1 MSGKV
6 MPFHPLSQNQEP
18 LVRAWCEVAPGRS
31 ALPRQTMG
39 GQDLGSWFQ
48 RDGRTGQSS
57 VFLYTGKD
65 GELQGAMLLFQPF
78 GEGREAQVSWVEAV
92 WNTPHALSQMMPDG
106 LELAFSTLGL
116 RRLTWDLVD
125 PDERLAGRYR
135 KLGFV
140 VEGRFREQFHDGH
153 SHRDVTRLALLR
165 ADWLAAR
172 SAVEA
177 QMDVHA
183 QPTDVAQTY
192 SIQIL
197 TDAGSWIAPYVD
209 ELAIDWAAAGH
220 TVRVAH
226 GIEQALPADF
236 CFCLSFSRI
245 VSAAVRSLYKHTL
258 VVHESDLPKGR
269 GWAPM
274 SWQILEGKSRIP
286 VTLIEA
292 VDAVDAGPIYLQEQ
306 IELTG
311 TELNPEWRA
320 LQARATLKLCR
331 EWVQAYPSIRE
342 RARPQEGAG
351 SVYARRRPEDSRLD
365 PRKTVAEQFNLL
377 RVVDNENYPAFFD
390 MNGRRYSVRI
400 VPQD

>member
-1 MSGKV
+1 
-6 MPFHPLSQNQEP
+6 LTQNQES
-18 LVRAWCEVAPGRS
+18 LVRAWCEASPGRS
-31 ALPRQTMG
+31 ALPRQAMG
-39 GQDLGSWFQ
+39 GQDLGGWFQ
-48 RDGRTGQSS
+48 REGRVVQSS
-57 VFLYTGKD
+57 VFLHTGKD
-65 GELQGAMLLFQPF
+65 GELQGAMLLLRFF
-78 GEGREAQVSWVEAV
+78 AAGEEAQVGWVEARGGA
-92 WNTPHALSQMMPDG
+92 TQALSAMMLDG
-106 LELAFSTLGL
+106 LELAFSALGL

-125 PDERLAGRYR
+125 PDDRLVGRYR

-140 VEGRFREQFHDGH
+140 VEGRFREQFRDGQ

-177 QMDVHA
+177 HMDVHA
-183 QPTDVAQTY
+183 EPTDVAQTY

-209 ELAIDWAAAGH
+209 DLAIEWDAAGH
-220 TVRVAH
+220 TIGVAH

-245 VSAAVRSLYKHTL
+245 VSADVRRLYKHTL

-274 SWQILEGKSRIP
+274 SWQILEGKNRIP

-306 IELTG
+306 IELAG

-331 EWVQAYPSIRE
+331 QWVRGYPAILQA
-342 RARPQEGAG
+342 ARSQEGAV
-351 SVYARRRPEDSRLD
+351 SIYPRRRPDDSRLD
-365 PRKTVAEQFNLL
+365 PKKTLAEQFNLL
-377 RVVDNENYPAFFD
+377 RVVDNEKYPAFFE
-390 MNGRRYSVRI
+390 MNGRRYVVRI
-400 VPQD
+400 DPQD

>member
-1 MSGKV
+1 

-18 LVRAWCEVAPGRS
+18 LLRAWCEASTGRS

-39 GQDLGSWFQ
+39 GQDLAGWFQ
-48 RDGRTGQSS
+48 AESGADQSS
-57 VFLYTGKD
+57 VFIYTGKE
-65 GELQGAMLLFQPF
+65 GGLQGAMLLFRSL
-78 GEGREAQVSWVEAV
+78 GAGDEAQIGWVEAEGS
-92 WNTPHALSQMMPDG
+92 TPHALSRMMLDS
-106 LELAFSTLGL
+106 LELVFSALGL

-125 PDERLAGRYR
+125 PDDGLVGRYS
-135 KLGFV
+135 KLGFL
-140 VEGRFREQFHDGH
+140 VEGRFREQFRDGQ
-153 SHRDVTRLALLR
+153 SHRDVTRLALLQ

-172 SAVEA
+172 STVEA
-177 QMDVHA
+177 HIDFHA
-183 QPTDVAQTY
+183 EPTDVAQTY

-209 ELAIDWAAAGH
+209 DLAIGWEAAGH

-226 GIEQALPADF
+226 GVEQALPADF

-245 VSAAVRSLYKHTL
+245 VSAAVRSLYQHTL
-258 VVHESDLPKGR
+258 VVHESDLPQGR

-306 IELTG
+306 IELAG

-320 LQARATLKLCR
+320 LQARATMKLCR
-331 EWVQAYPSIRE
+331 QWVCDYPAVLQT
-342 RARPQEGAG
+342 ARSQEGPG
-351 SVYARRRPEDSRLD
+351 STYPRRRPEDSRLD
-365 PRKTVAEQFNLL
+365 PKKTLAEQFNLL
-377 RVVDNENYPAFFD
+377 RVVDNENYPAFFEV
-390 MNGRRYSVRI
+390 NGRRYRI
-400 VPQD
+400 RIDPQD